1 MRTYGRDA
9 NGDWVVVTTDPQGL
23 NDAVFITTLIQNL
36 KLELGESPFYGDF
49 GIPSEQAVAQQVFP
63 DYYVALTQQRF
74 AGYFASLG
82 IGRVSVSPPT
92 YQVNL
97 ITNQGF
103 KVSTEVA
110 G

>member
-1 MRTYGRDA
+1 MRTYGRTPA
-9 NGDWVVVTTDPQGL
+9 GTWVEVDTTPDGF
-23 NDAVFITTLIQNL
+23 NDGVFITTLIQNL
-36 KLELGESPFYGDF
+36 KLVLGESPFFGEF

-63 DYYVALTQQRF
+63 DYYVTLTQQRF
-74 AGYFASLG
+74 SAYFASLS
-82 IGRVSVSPPT
+82 IGRTKDNPPV

-103 KVSTEVA
+103 KLTTEVA

>member
-1 MRTYGRDA
+1 MRTYGRTPA
-9 NGDWVVVTTDPQGL
+9 GTWVEVTTDPNGF

-36 KLELGESPFYGDF
+36 KLELGESPVYGDF

-74 AGYFASLG
+74 AGYFSSLV
-82 IGRVSVSPPT
+82 IGRTADDPQTYDVS
-92 YQVNL
+92 L

-103 KVSTEVA
+103 TLSTEVV